1 MGAIPS
7 APAMAQVTTGSM
19 QGYVSDPNSAVLANA
34 SVKVTNTE
42 TGQAREAQTNAQ
54 GFYRVTNLIPGKKYK
69 IEIKA
74 TGFAPKIIENVE
86 VLLGT
91 ENNMDVSVSVAAS
104 QEVIQVTGDAALLES
119 TQSQLSTQYTT
130 RQITQLPFNG
140 GAVDNLALL
149 TPGVLTPG
157 DTDFTNGVGIS
168 ANGNRGRSNNF
179 QIDGQDNNDNSV
191 AGPSL
196 TLTNTEA
203 VGAFQVITNTFSAE
217 FGRNSGAQVNLITK
231 PGTNDYHG
239 SVFEF
244 LRNSAINS
252 RDNGDKRSQA
262 NFSFLSSNGFSALSG
277 LAGREKDPF
286 TNNRFGGSLGGP
298 IKANK
303 IFFFVTY
310 QGDRQR
316 GEFSTNNLGSNQV
329 TFTPASAALAAQLFP
344 NAATRALTSTAIGGG
359 PVFVNGVGQFFITGP
374 ATDTKGTGVVDT
386 LNFGPG
392 NPFGNPVTANR
403 LSPGLVVNVGGVPTP
418 LFFGEGVRVLR
429 NDFSEDQVITREDFN
444 ITDKDT
450 LSVRYIYDNARN
462 PLATGRFL
470 AGSVFDVPAKN
481 NNVGVTYTR
490 TINPR
495 FVNEARF
502 NFSRLDVKF
511 GDPNGTLP
519 GPGIQFAGTRDFSGD
534 LSLAFGTQNNLP
546 QSRKVDVYQYQDTI
560 TTTLSNH
567 ALKFGADIR
576 QQKVENFFLPNFL
589 GTVSFNGGNPLI
601 APNATAGAIPGGT
614 PFVFPNGTFLPAGG
628 SLPAGIT
635 LPVDVVLDDVDAD
648 GNPIA
653 TLLPAGTVVPP
664 GSFLL
669 LDSPVLPNGT
679 PRTGFR
685 ATSFENFLL
694 GRPQQVSFALGNP
707 KINTNQNDFFFF
719 VQDDFRLR
727 PQLTLNLGLRYEV
740 STQPFNPIIDQVN
753 AREADPSRAIF
764 NQSFALS
771 TRTAQKLPTDKNNFA
786 PRVGF
791 AYAPNFE
798 RLGSRFTNGRFVL
811 RGNFG
816 ISYDPGFFN
825 IVLNTVTAAP
835 FAAAG
840 TFQQTP
846 GGAGSAAFPFLP
858 STTAQLNTTPGT
870 NGGDPRLFAQTRVDP
885 DFHNPYSMSYGL
897 GIQQELARNTV
908 LEVRYVGSRLVGQFQ
923 TINGN
928 PNVQFLNRAA
938 QCLGL
943 APGTFSNG
951 LVVGTPAVATQTR
964 TAAQNACNG
973 SGFNNRAGTNGNGR
987 LDPTF
992 GSVRLRT
999 NGATSTYNSL
1009 QTRLDT
1015 RLAKQLTLNA
1025 NYTFSRTIDNASEI
1039 FSTAGGGQGVADPQR
1054 FFDSTG
1060 GERGLSAFHQ
1070 KHNFTANFTY
1080 DFPIFT
1086 DQRGVIGKLLGGYQ
1100 LSSIM
1105 RFGSGRAFTP
1115 LGAFSTYDPVFENGF
1130 IGIGA
1135 LRPFD
1140 GNPNA
1145 PAGTVAYGFTAACG
1159 VLFGGPSCD
1168 NAVPGNFIVFDTR
1181 QAGSTGTVVANAS
1194 AAMQQARV
1202 LYNDF
1207 GLANQFGIPLSSLEG
1222 FQFFK
1227 TPFGNLGRNTFSGAP
1242 FYLVNFGVFKT
1253 TNITEQYKLE
1263 FRVEANNLLNHRNF
1277 GVPDPFM
1284 EDAFTGF
1291 SVGSYQNPGF
1301 NNGGQRELRFGLRFL
1316 F

>member
-1 MGAIPS
+1 MFLAAPS
-7 APAMAQVTTGSM
+7 AAQTTGALTGVVFD
-19 QGYVSDPNSAVLANA
+19 QNKGVLANA
-34 SVKVTNTE
+34 TVKVTNAE
-42 TGQAREAQTNAQ
+42 TGQARDAQTNAQ
-54 GFYRVTNLIPGKKYK
+54 GFYRVTNLIPGKSYK

-74 TGFAPKIIENVE
+74 SGFAPKVIENVE
-86 VLLGT
+86 VLLGQ
-91 ENNMDVSVSVAAS
+91 ENSLDVTLSVAAS
-104 QEVIQVTGDAALLES
+104 QEVIQVTGDSTLIET

-140 GAVDNLALL
+140 GAIDNLALL

-196 TLTNTEA
+196 TLTNTDA
-203 VGAFQVITNTFSAE
+203 IGAFQVITNTFSAE
-217 FGRNSGAQVNLITK
+217 FGRNSGAQVNIITK

-239 SVFEF
+239 SVFEY

-252 RDNGDKRSQA
+252 RDNLDKRSQA
-262 NFSFLSSNGFSALSG
+262 NYGFLSSNGLSVLSG

-298 IKANK
+298 IKQNK
-303 IFFFVTY
+303 AFYFVTY

-316 GEFSTNNLGSNQV
+316 GEFNTNNFGSNQV
-329 TFTPASAALAAQLFP
+329 TFTPQSAALAAQLFP
-344 NAATRALTSTAIGGG
+344 NAATAALTSTAIGGG
-359 PVFVNGVGQFFITGP
+359 PAFAKGVGPLFITPP
-374 ATDTKGTGVVDT
+374 ATDTDGDGVLDT
-386 LNFGPG
+386 LNFGPN

-403 LSPGLVVNVGGVPTP
+403 LSPGLFVNVGGVATP
-418 LFFGEGVRVLR
+418 LFFGESARLLR
-429 NDFSEDQVITREDFN
+429 NDFSEDQVITREDF
-444 ITDKDT
+444 TLTAKDS
-450 LSVRYIYDNARN
+450 LSVRYIYDNSRN

-481 NNVGVTYTR
+481 NNLGVTYTR
-490 TINPR
+490 TFSPR

-502 NFSRLDVKF
+502 DFSRLDVKF
-511 GDPNGTLP
+511 GDPNATKP
-519 GPGIQFAGTRDFSGD
+519 GPGIQFAGTRDFNGD

-546 QSRKVDVYQYQDTI
+546 QSRIVDVYQYQDTV
-560 TTTLSNH
+560 TTTLGNH
-567 ALKFGADIR
+567 GLKFGADIR
-576 QQKVENFFLPNFL
+576 QQKVTNFFLPNFL
-589 GTVSFNGGNPLI
+589 GTYSFNGGNPIL
-601 APNATAGAIPGGT
+601 APNLTAGAIPNGT
-614 PFVFPNGTFLPAGG
+614 PFVFDDGTDRA
-628 SLPAGIT
+628 
-635 LPVDVVLDDVDAD
+635 
-648 GNPIA
+648 
-653 TLLPAGTVVPP
+653 
-664 GSFLL
+664 
-669 LDSPVLPNGT
+669 
-679 PRTGFR
+679 GFR

-694 GRPQQVSFALGNP
+694 GRPQQISFALGNP
-707 KINTNQNDFFFF
+707 NIKTNQNDFFFF
-719 VQDDFRLR
+719 LQDDFRVR
-727 PQLTLNLGLRYEV
+727 PALTLNLGVRYEL
-740 STQPFNPIIDQVN
+740 STQPFNPIVDQVN
-753 AREADPSRAIF
+753 AREADPNRAIF
-764 NQSFALS
+764 NQAFALS
-771 TRTAQKLPTDKNNFA
+771 TRTAQKIPTDTNNVA

-791 AYAPNFE
+791 AWTPNFE

-846 GGAGSAAFPFLP
+846 GAAGSVSFPFLP
-858 STTAQLNTTPGT
+858 NTTAQLNTTPNT
-870 NGGDPRLFAQTRVDP
+870 NGGDPRLFNQTRVDP
-885 DFHNPYSMSYGL
+885 NFHNPYTMSFGL
-897 GIQQELARNTV
+897 GIQEELARNTV

-938 QCLGL
+938 QCLGMD
-943 APGTFSNG
+943 PGTFSNG
-951 LVVGTPAVATQTR
+951 LVVGTPAAS
-964 TAAQNACNG
+964 AAAACGG
-973 SGFNNRAGTNGNGR
+973 SGFNNRPGTSGNGR
-987 LDPTF
+987 LDPNF
-992 GSVRLRT
+992 GAVRLRT
-999 NGATSTYNSL
+999 NGATATYNSL

-1025 NYTFSRTIDNASEI
+1025 NYTFSRNIDNSSEI
-1039 FSTAGGGQGVADPQR
+1039 FSTGGGGQGVADPQK

-1080 DFPIFT
+1080 DFPVFR
-1086 DQRGVIGKLLGGYQ
+1086 DQHGAIGKLLGGYQ

-1105 RFGSGRAFTP
+1105 RFGSGRAYTP
-1115 LGAFSTYDPVFENGF
+1115 INAFGTYDTTFENGF
-1130 IGIGA
+1130 IGLGA
-1135 LRPFD
+1135 LRPFN

-1145 PAGTVAYGFTAACG
+1145 PEGTIAFGSFAACAI
-1159 VLFGGPSCD
+1159 LFGGPSCD
-1168 NAVPGNFIVFDTR
+1168 NANPGNFIVYNTR
-1181 QAGSTGTVVANAS
+1181 QPGSVGTVVANGA
-1194 AAMQQARV
+1194 AAMQQARFI
-1202 LYNDF
+1202 YNDF
-1207 GLANQFGIPLSSLEG
+1207 GLANQFGVPLTSLEA

-1227 TPFGNLGRNTFSGAP
+1227 TPYGNLGRNTLSGAP

-1263 FRVEANNLLNHRNF
+1263 FRVEANNILNHRNF
-1277 GVPDPFM
+1277 GVPDPVT

-1291 SVGSYQNPGF
+1291 SVGSYLNPGF
-1301 NNGGQRELRFGLRFL
+1301 NNGSQRELRFGLRFM

>member
-1 MGAIPS
+1 MKPRYSGGVRLLALALVLVAAALMGAIPS
-7 APAMAQVTTGSM
+7 APAMAQVTTGAL
-19 QGYVSDPNSAVLANA
+19 QGVVLDPTNKAVLANA

-54 GFYRVTNLIPGKKYK
+54 GFYRVTNLIPGKRYK

-74 TGFAPKIIENVE
+74 TGFAPKVIENVE

-91 ENNMDVSVSVAAS
+91 ENNMDVTVSVATS

-119 TQSQLSTQYTT
+119 TQSQLSQQYTT

-231 PGTNDYHG
+231 PGTNDFHG
-239 SVFEF
+239 SLFEY
-244 LRNSAINS
+244 LRNSALNS
-252 RDNGDKRSQA
+252 RDNVDKRSQA
-262 NFSFLSSNGFSALSG
+262 NYRFLSSNGFSVLSG

-286 TNNRFGGSLGGP
+286 TNNRYGGSLGGP
-298 IKANK
+298 IKQNK
-303 IFFFVTY
+303 VFFFVTY

-344 NAATRALTSTAIGGG
+344 NAATAALTSTAIGGG
-359 PVFVNGVGQFFITGP
+359 PAFIKGAGPLFIVGPT
-374 ATDTKGTGVVDT
+374 TDTTGDGVSDT
-386 LNFGPG
+386 FNFGPN

-403 LSPGLVVNVGGVPTP
+403 FSPGLFVNVGGVVTP
-418 LFFGEGVRVLR
+418 LNFGEAVRLVR

-450 LSVRYIYDNARN
+450 LGLRYIYDNSRN
-462 PLATGRFL
+462 PLTVGRFL
-470 AGSVFDVPAKN
+470 AGAIFDIPAKN
-481 NNVGVTYTR
+481 NNLGVTYTR

-495 FVNEARF
+495 LVNEGRF

-511 GDPNGTLP
+511 GDPNGAKP
-519 GPGIQFAGTRDFSGD
+519 GPGIQFAGTRDFNFD

-560 TTTLSNH
+560 TTTLGNH
-567 ALKFGADIR
+567 GLKFGADIR

-589 GTVSFNGGNPLI
+589 GTYSFNGGNPF
-601 APNATAGAIPGGT
+601 AGPNATAGGIPSGT
-614 PFVFPNGTFLPAGG
+614 PFVFPNDPTLEDLAG
-628 SLPAGIT
+628 
-635 LPVDVVLDDVDAD
+635 AD
-648 GNPIA
+648 R
-653 TLLPAGTVVPP
+653 V
-664 GSFLL
+664 
-669 LDSPVLPNGT
+669 
-679 PRTGFR
+679 GFR
-685 ATSFENFLL
+685 AMSFENFLL
-694 GRPQQVSFALGNP
+694 GRPQQISFALGNP

-719 VQDDFRLR
+719 GQDDFRLR
-727 PQLTLNLGLRYEV
+727 PAFTLNLGLRYEL
-740 STQPFNPIIDQVN
+740 STQPFNPIVDQVN
-753 AREADPSRAIF
+753 AREADPNRAIF
-764 NQSFALS
+764 NQAFPIS
-771 TRTAQKLPTDKNNFA
+771 TRTAQKIPTDRNNIA

-791 AYAPNFE
+791 PWSPNFE

-840 TFQQTP
+840 TVRQTP
-846 GGAGSAAFPFLP
+846 GAAGSVTFPFLP

-870 NGGDPRLFAQTRVDP
+870 NGGDPRLFNQTRVDP
-885 DFHNPYSMSYGL
+885 NFHNPYTMSFGL

-923 TINGN
+923 TVNGN

-943 APGTFSNG
+943 DPGAFSNG
-951 LVVGTPAVATQTR
+951 LVVGTPAAS
-964 TAAQNACNG
+964 AAAACG
-973 SGFNNRAGTNGNGR
+973 GAGFNNRLDATGAPLNGNGR
-987 LDPTF
+987 LDPNF
-992 GSVRLRT
+992 GAVRLRT

-1009 QTRLDT
+1009 QARLDT

-1039 FSTAGGGQGVADPQR
+1039 FSTAGGGQGVADPQK

-1070 KHNFTANFTY
+1070 KHNFTANFIY
-1080 DFPIFT
+1080 DFPFLR

-1105 RFGSGRAFTP
+1105 RFGSGRAYTP

-1130 IGIGA
+1130 FGIGA
-1135 LRPFD
+1135 LRPFY
-1140 GNPNA
+1140 GNPSA
-1145 PAGTVAYGFTAACG
+1145 PEGTIAYGFRAACLA
-1159 VLFGGPSCD
+1159 LFGCD
-1168 NAVPGNFIVFDTR
+1168 NVPGNPVPGNFIVFNTL
-1181 QAGSTGTVVANAS
+1181 QPGSAGTVVANGS
-1194 AAMQQARV
+1194 AAMQQAR
-1202 LYNDF
+1202 LIYNDF
-1207 GLANQFGIPLSSLEG
+1207 GLVNQGFNINLSNAEA
-1222 FQFFK
+1222 FQFFR
-1227 TPFGNLGRNTFSGAP
+1227 TPYGNLGRNTFSGAP

-1263 FRVEANNLLNHRNF
+1263 FRVEANNILNHRNF

-1284 EDAFTGF
+1284 EDAFTF
-1291 SVGSYQNPGF
+1291 FTVGSYQNPGF
-1301 NNGGQRELRFGLRFL
+1301 NNGGQRELRVGLRLIF
-1316 F
+1316 